1 MSEQVKGNTTESDS
15 NHEKTFE
22 RHRDDSLNKVL
33 FSSPMHFA
41 GLFDTENFLVTHAF
55 PGTENSALW
64 NQQQARNSAS
74 RYYYIM
80 MFRAEPYE
88 EFEKTRLVKDYSYLA
103 KSIIA
108 VMSVYFGKQFDFHGI
123 IEHAGMFNVPTMY
136 NAIPITDV
144 NLGAFDNHPRTNVSI
159 DLNFTKCRPIFSIFQ
174 DTRPIDEHL
183 FRVFVAAARLYL
195 RALQSYHQDI
205 ENAYLD
211 LVVCGEMISGSIKKY
226 TEAELY
232 DKELSDIT
240 GAMASSGLSEKHIS
254 IIKNRIHQ
262 VKKTFKAGIKRL
274 LNDSFF
280 EKSDAPYPHYSLK
293 SEQLDQALSATYD
306 LRSDH
311 THNGIY
317 FAPYAR
323 PLERSD
329 LCMSS
334 LSDKKLDNKYCHKAL
349 SFSGLER
356 MIRFCLLRMLQNG
369 GLELHEDLEAS
380 QPEKTIELAS
390 QHREEHGEPA
400 CGPGESVGQT
410 GKLDA

>member
-1 MSEQVKGNTTESDS
+1 MSDS

-41 GLFDTENFLVTHAF
+41 GLFDTESFLVTHAF
-55 PGTENSALW
+55 PGTGNTVLL
-64 NQQQARNSAS
+64 NQQQVRNSAS

-80 MFRAEPYE
+80 MFRAEPDE
-88 EFEKTRLVKDYSYLA
+88 ELGRTRMVKDYSHFA

-123 IEHAGMFNVPTMY
+123 IEHAGMFNIPIMY
-136 NAIPITDV
+136 NAIPITDME
-144 NLGAFDNHPRTNVSI
+144 LGAFDDHPRTSISI
-159 DLNFTKCRPIFSIFQ
+159 DLNFTKCAPIFSLFQ
-174 DTRPIDEHL
+174 DTTPIDIHL
-183 FRVFVAAARLYL
+183 FKVFVAAARLYL

-205 ENAYLD
+205 ENAYID
-211 LVVCGEMISGSIKKY
+211 LVVCGEMISGYFKDY
-226 TEAELY
+226 TKEELY
-232 DKELSDIT
+232 DKELNDIT
-240 GAMASSGLSEKHIS
+240 DAMASSGLSEKHIS
-254 IIKNRIHQ
+254 IIKRRIYQ

-274 LNDSFF
+274 LNNSFF
-280 EKSDAPYPHYSLK
+280 EKSDAPYPHSSLK
-293 SEQLDQALSATYD
+293 SEQLDQSLSATYD

-323 PLERSD
+323 PFDRSD

-334 LSDKKLDNKYCHKAL
+334 LSDKKRDNKYCHKAL

-369 GLELHEDLEAS
+369 GLELHEDLKTS

-390 QHREEHGEPA
+390 QPREEHGEPA
-400 CGPGESVGQT
+400 CGPGEPVGQT